1 MSAVVQTRVA
11 TKQGGADSIPVCHI
25 IKGRAVEGADIEHRG
40 PGGVVFQMP
49 ALHLD
54 ELTWTRLE
62 PCPASNVPVQEI
74 IDLLEAT
81 GQAMQ
86 RDAGGHLSTALQ
98 RLCRTA
104 TLGPVLME
112 KLYAELPAL
121 FDPRI
126 VRGTIDAELGG
137 VDVLD
142 GWREVGLPQ
151 MPRGRIRA
159 YPPRLMHVLAG
170 NAPVVAAMTITRCAV
185 TKGASLF
192 KLASN
197 DMFTAPAIL
206 RTMADVA
213 PDHPVVRSFSAVYW
227 RGGDEKI
234 ESALY
239 RSQFFDKLVAW
250 GGDAAIRGAIK
261 YLAPGFE
268 LISFDPKNSISMIGR
283 EAFASAETL
292 REAAVAA
299 AADATFYNQ
308 EACAS
313 ARFQYVEGSEAEVDR
328 FCAALQ
334 PELGVERAC
343 CTATGAPASEQLRE
357 EVEALRYLEP
367 EYRVW
372 GQFDGRG
379 VVVRSSEPVDFYPEA
394 RVVNVVRVDNLAD
407 AVRWVNVSTQTV
419 GIYPAQRRKQ
429 LADALAHA
437 GVQQIQPL
445 GQINKFVVGTP
456 HDGMFPLHRFVRWVA
471 DKD

>member
-1 MSAVVQTRVA
+1 MSAILQSASREQSGSAHALDVVHV
-11 TKQGGADSIPVCHI
+11 V
-25 IKGRAVEGADIEHRG
+25 KGKSVEGGPVEHRG
-40 PGGVVFQMP
+40 PGGFVFRTP
-49 ALHLD
+49 AIDLA
-54 ELTWTRLE
+54 ELNWSRLE
-62 PCPASNVPVQEI
+62 PCPASHVPVKEI
-74 IDLLEAT
+74 VDLLAAT
-81 GQAMQ
+81 GEAMQ
-86 RDAGGHLSTALQ
+86 RDTGGHMSAALDK
-98 RLCRTA
+98 LGRTA
-104 TLGPVLME
+104 SLGRPLIE
-112 KLYAELPAL
+112 KLYAQLPGL
-121 FDPRI
+121 FDPAI
-126 VRGTIDAELGG
+126 VQGTIDAELGG
-137 VDVLD
+137 ADVLD
-142 GWREVGLPQ
+142 GWREVGLGQGPK
-151 MPRGRIRA
+151 GRIRA
-159 YPPRLMHVLAG
+159 YPPRLVHVLAG

-185 TKGASLF
+185 TKGASLL
-192 KLASN
+192 KMASN
-197 DMFTAPAIL
+197 DLFTVPAIL
-206 RTMADVA
+206 RVMAEVA

-227 RGGDEKI
+227 RGGDARI
-234 ESALY
+234 ESALF
-239 RSQFFDKLVAW
+239 RSQFYDKLVAW

-283 EAFASAETL
+283 EAFASDTTL

-313 ARFQYVEGSEAEVDR
+313 ARFQYVEGTEEEVDR

-343 CTATGAPASEQLRE
+343 CTAVGAPAPEQLRE
-357 EVEALRYLEP
+357 EVDALRYLAP

-379 VVVRSSEPVDFYPEA
+379 MVVRSSEPVDFYPDA
-394 RVVNVVRVDNLAD
+394 RVVNVVRVDRLAD

-419 GIYPAQRRKQ
+419 GIYPADRRME
-429 LADALAHA
+429 LADALAQA

-445 GQINKFVVGTP
+445 GEINKFVVGTP